1 MVTMRPM
8 SAVMC
13 VRAASVTPRACCLL
27 MVHALPYKGM
37 AEGVK
42 NPFTSPREGH
52 VLGVSY

>member
-13 VRAASVTPRACCLL
+13 VRAASVTPRAFCLL

-52 VLGVSY
+52 VLGLSY